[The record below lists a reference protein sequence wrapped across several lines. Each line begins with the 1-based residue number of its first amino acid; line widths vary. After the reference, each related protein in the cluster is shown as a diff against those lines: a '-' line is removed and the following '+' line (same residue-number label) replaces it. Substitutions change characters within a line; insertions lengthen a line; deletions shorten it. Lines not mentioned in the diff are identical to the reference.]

1 MIQSFAWSRFVG
13 RFLECLLILGAL
25 NPLATAAETNSAM
38 PLEERAP
45 HGSGSDP
52 ILVRDIF
59 GRVVNDHRIVL
70 VDWPGYMANP
80 YVKLRMDPPAGFAF
94 PIIASLAANSPR
106 LMFDTP
112 STLSSRGPSKV
123 VKFDS
128 PESHPEFLMEICPKH
143 DPGDEEYELTIKFRD
158 AKGRQSGTRIPIHV
172 ISQKEI
178 QPPRSKLVF
187 DYRYDTINHNFDDPA
202 CRRAAESAMNDWF
215 SYFEESEFDTV
226 PAGSE
231 IMGLVI
237 DDWKG
242 HDPATN
248 NAPYRGFWVFCRG
261 IHGPY
266 STGYPNNGVF
276 GSPKFH
282 QLNGNPTPFYRSFAY
297 IFHFHSNATVFASV
311 NDDQWYLA
319 DPYKVTDVY
328 GLTMHEFGH
337 AIAYNSTW
345 AGMARY
351 KNNGGED
358 PDVVQYMG
366 QPVPLDN
373 SYHIPGDFKYFDR
386 LSGQNGAYGSRFP
399 PKRWMLTKL
408 ALLIAKNAGWHL
420 RALSP
425 FIPAQ
430 ITSPASLPP
439 AFRSTPY
446 HYQLEAAGGVPSYDW
461 LVMEG
466 QLPPGLSL
474 NRFTGEIGGA
484 PTSTAQPGV
493 YDVKIQLRDCDEQ
506 AKPATK
512 AVRIILQ

>member
-1 MIQSFAWSRFVG
+1 MIRSFALLRFVRRNFG
-13 RFLECLLILGAL
+13 LLLILGTL
-25 NPLATAAETNSAM
+25 NPLATAAETNSTM

-45 HGSGSDP
+45 RGSGSDS

-59 GRVVNDHRIVL
+59 GRVVNDYRIVL

-80 YVKLRMDPPAGFAF
+80 YVKLRLDPPGGFAF
-94 PIIASLAANSPR
+94 PILATLTANGSR
-106 LMFDTP
+106 LMFDLP
-112 STLSSRGPSKV
+112 STLSSSGPSKE

-128 PESHPEFLMEICPKH
+128 PESHPECLIEIAPKH
-143 DPGDEEYELTIKFRD
+143 DPGDEEYELTIKSCD
-158 AKGRQSGTRIPIHV
+158 AKGRQSVTKTPIHV
-172 ISQKEI
+172 ISQKEV
-178 QPPRSKLVF
+178 QPQKSKLVF

-202 CRRAAESAMNDWF
+202 RRRAAELAMNDWF

-226 PAGSE
+226 PVGSE
-231 IMGLVI
+231 IMGLAI

-242 HDPATN
+242 HDPVTN

-261 IHGPY
+261 IHSPY

-276 GSPKFH
+276 GSPNFH
-282 QLNGNPTPFYRSFAY
+282 RLNGNPTPFYRSFAY
-297 IFHFHSNATVFASV
+297 IFHFRSNATVFASV

-319 DPYKVTDVY
+319 DPYKATDVY

-337 AIAYNSTW
+337 AIAYSSAW

-351 KNNGGED
+351 KSEGGTD
-358 PDVVQYMG
+358 SDVIHYMG
-366 QPVPLDN
+366 YPVPLDD
-373 SYHIPGDFKYFDR
+373 SYHIPGDIKYFDR

-439 AFRSTPY
+439 ALRSTSY

-461 LVMEG
+461 LVVGG
-466 QLPPGLSL
+466 QLPSGLSL
-474 NRFTGEIGGA
+474 NRFTGEIGGV
-484 PTSTAQPGV
+484 PISTAQPEV
-493 YDVKIQLRDCDEQ
+493 YTAQIQLRDYDEQ
-506 AKPATK
+506 AKPASK
-512 AVRIILQ
+512 AVQISLQ